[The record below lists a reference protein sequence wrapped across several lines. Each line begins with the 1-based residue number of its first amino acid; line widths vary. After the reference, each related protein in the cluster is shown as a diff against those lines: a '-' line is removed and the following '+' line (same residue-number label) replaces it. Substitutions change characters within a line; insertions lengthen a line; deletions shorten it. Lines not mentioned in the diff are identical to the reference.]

1 MADNDALL
9 TNQMPHSPQAEQA
22 VLGSML
28 IDADCVKDVMDQ
40 LQTQDFYLRTN
51 RDIFETIYQ
60 MFVYS
65 KPIDGVTVAGEME
78 KNGKSNEQT
87 RSYLVQLM
95 EVTPT
100 SAATRVSGSKFA
112 ARILETSTIKSE
124 QSQSSH
130 SFLVRVENGL
140 FNLYAP
146 LILFVGESKNQ
157 RNNSGSRIG
166 TPRPDKITI

>member
-65 KPIDGVTVAGEME
+65 KPIAGVTVAARWR
-78 KNGKSNEQT
+78 KT
-87 RSYLVQLM
+87 ARA
-95 EVTPT
+95 T
-100 SAATRVSGSKFA
+100 SRP
-112 ARILETSTIKSE
+112 
-124 QSQSSH
+124 
-130 SFLVRVENGL
+130 
-140 FNLYAP
+140 AP
-146 LILFVGESKNQ
+146 IWCS
-157 RNNSGSRIG
+157 
-166 TPRPDKITI
+166 